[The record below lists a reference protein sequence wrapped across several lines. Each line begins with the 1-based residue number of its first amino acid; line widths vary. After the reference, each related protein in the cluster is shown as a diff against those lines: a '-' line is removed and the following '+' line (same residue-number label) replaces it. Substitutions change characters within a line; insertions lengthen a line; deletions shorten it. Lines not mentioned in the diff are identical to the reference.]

1 MKNPFTHTP
10 RRVGDANIATTL
22 EEKVYENF
30 LYPQPSECVY
40 KITGIRG
47 SGKTVIFGNIL
58 RHYKTSEMRAGGW
71 LVYDVSSARNQIRT
85 LISYLLLEP
94 EVKKSSFGREN

>member
-1 MKNPFTHTP
+1 MCNIVKLVSSCIGGNIKTPFTHMP
-10 RRVGDANIATTL
+10 GRVGDANITTTL

-30 LYPQPSECVY
+30 LYPQPSESVY

-58 RHYKTSEMRAGGW
+58 RHYKTSEMKED
-71 LVYDVSSARNQIRT
+71 L
-85 LISYLLLEP
+85 
-94 EVKKSSFGREN
+94 